1 MVMFRYGLRA
11 QETRRQYPRRTIFSG
26 LSENVIML
34 EEQAKRF
41 VTIARTN
48 SDWAQESLM

>member
-1 MVMFRYGLRA
+1 MVMFRYGLS
-11 QETRRQYPRRTIFSG
+11 PRNQKTVSSKVSIFSG
-26 LSENVIML
+26 LSENVRML

-48 SDWAQESLM
+48 SHWAQESLM